1 VHFFVDEDLD
11 GPAFVDPL
19 RAAGMSLIRHRELFA
34 QGTPDTT
41 WLPHVASLGYIV
53 LTSDT
58 RMRFTPLEIAAIR
71 ASNARVLFVRK
82 RANTT
87 HPMLAHLVARSHD
100 VVAAYFARC
109 IVPCVAV
116 LTRRSQTEDPND
128 SKPGRLAFPS
138 NFGPQR

>member
-1 VHFFVDEDLD
+1 MHYFVDEDLD

-19 RAAGMSLIRHRELFA
+19 RAAGISLTRHRDLFA

-41 WLPHVASLGYIV
+41 WLPRVASLGHVV

-58 RMRFTPLEIAAIR
+58 RMRFTPLEVAAIK

-87 HPMLAHLVARSHD
+87 HPMLARLVARSHD

-109 IVPCVAV
+109 IEPCVAV
-116 LTRRSQTEDPND
+116 LTRRSQTEDPNG
-128 SKPGRLAFPS
+128 SKPGRLAFPPI
-138 NFGPQR
+138 FGPQR